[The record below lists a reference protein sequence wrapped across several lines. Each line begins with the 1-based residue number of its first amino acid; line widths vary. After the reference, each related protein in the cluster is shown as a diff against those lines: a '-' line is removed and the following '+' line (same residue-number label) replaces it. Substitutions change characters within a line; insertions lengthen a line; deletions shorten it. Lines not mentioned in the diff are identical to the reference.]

1 MKSKTVATMNRMITS
16 KWGGRSSAIPLL
28 RIATDPRTWV
38 VAGAAAAAGGRA
50 LSRWLTRFDL
60 RDRTVL
66 ITGGTRGLGLE
77 LARQA
82 GRAGARV
89 AICGRDADTLARAR
103 ESLSQTDA
111 SVLATTCDVTDRHQV
126 AELIRSVQAGFGHID
141 VLINNAGMVEVGPVG
156 AMTAADFERD
166 MATNFWG
173 PLNAILAVL
182 PHMQAKGEGRIVN
195 IASIGGK
202 LSVPH
207 LLPYSSSKF
216 ALVGLSEGL
225 RAELR
230 ASGILV
236 TTVCPGLMRTGSARH
251 ATFKGRHD
259 AEYTWFNLADNFPL
273 LSMDVERAARRI
285 LNAVRNG
292 NSHVVLSLPA
302 KVADKVHGLFPGL
315 TSDALGL
322 ANRLLPSTEKHAHG
336 VEGQHC
342 RPLVSVPWLGARSDR
357 AATRHNQTG

>member
-1 MKSKTVATMNRMITS
+1 MRRAHTACGRTRRLAPDAKRCLCVGPDFRRHRHLERRSSMKSKTVATMNRMITS

-38 VAGAAAAAGGRA
+38 VAAAAAAAGGRA

-60 RDRTVL
+60 RGRTVL

-126 AELIRSVQAGFGHID
+126 AELIGSVQAGFGHID

-182 PHMQAKGEGRIVN
+182 PHMRPRGEVRIVN

-202 LSVPH
+202 LGVPH
-207 LLPYSSSKF
+207 IRPSSSSKPIE
-216 ALVGLSEGL
+216 LPSGGGRSRVG
-225 RAELR
+225 
-230 ASGILV
+230 
-236 TTVCPGLMRTGSARH
+236 
-251 ATFKGRHD
+251 
-259 AEYTWFNLADNFPL
+259 
-273 LSMDVERAARRI
+273 AA
-285 LNAVRNG
+285 APAGARNG
-292 NSHVVLSLPA
+292 
-302 KVADKVHGLFPGL
+302 
-315 TSDALGL
+315 
-322 ANRLLPSTEKHAHG
+322 
-336 VEGQHC
+336 
-342 RPLVSVPWLGARSDR
+342 
-357 AATRHNQTG
+357 AAIR